1 MQSKDMVINMTKSKR
16 NKIVG
21 LSCMG
26 AALVIAIIGIIFIFN
41 FSKPA
46 ETNKTLSISVVH
58 GDESVKD
65 FTVQT
70 VRANLADALVD
81 EKIAEGS
88 DSEYGLFITTVD
100 GETAD
105 DSKEQWWCITKGGE
119 QLNTGVTD
127 TITADGDKY
136 EITLTTGY

>member
-1 MQSKDMVINMTKSKR
+1 MKKTKR

-26 AALVIAIIGIIFIFN
+26 AALVIAIIGIFVIFN
-41 FSKPA
+41 LSKPA
-46 ETNKTLSISVVH
+46 QTNKTLSISVVH

-65 FTVQT
+65 FTIQT
-70 VRANLADALVD
+70 IKANLADALVD

-105 DSKEQWWCITKGGE
+105 ETKEQWWCITKGGE
-119 QLNTGVTD
+119 QLNTGASD

>member
-1 MQSKDMVINMTKSKR
+1 MTKTKR

-26 AALVIAIIGIIFIFN
+26 AALVIAIIGIFVIFN
-41 FSKPA
+41 LSKPA
-46 ETNKTLSISVVH
+46 QTNKTLSISVVH

-65 FTVQT
+65 FTIQT
-70 VRANLADALVD
+70 IKANLADALVD

-105 DSKEQWWCITKGGE
+105 ETKEQWWCITKGGE
-119 QLNTGVTD
+119 QLNTGASD

>member
-1 MQSKDMVINMTKSKR
+1 MTNFLKK
-16 NKIVG
+16 KKTAFTLIELLV
-21 LSCMG
+21 
-26 AALVIAIIGIIFIFN
+26 VIAIIGIIFIFN